1 MFRRHV
7 PAVLALVTGSLV
19 AVPVQAAHAAPV
31 HVPCSVPDLV
41 EAVNTANGTPGPDTL
56 RLAHECTYKLR
67 APDPVHPGNGLP
79 VITSEITI
87 DGNGATI
94 ERDGHGKNVPKF
106 RIIYVENTGDLTL
119 KRTTIRGG
127 HATDC
132 PAFPD
137 AVGIA
142 CGGGISNNGKMK
154 ITHSKVTGNTSA
166 SRIFAQGGGIDSPGL
181 AGGSIKE
188 TEVSGNH
195 VVYDGTAP
203 EGLAAGGGIAN
214 DGPLTVTRSR
224 ITGNTATV
232 TPRTQS
238 IAFGA
243 AIISF
248 SGTTIKDTVISE
260 NRAFA
265 REGIARAAVSNGIP
279 EDLGQLTVTGGAVRD
294 NVSDAPQGVA
304 QGGGIAN
311 NALMKVTGVKISG
324 NRAVAEGG
332 TARGGGIRLG
342 PFGTLDLKD
351 SHITANTADAPGGT
365 AQGAGIDNP
374 DGGVLRAKRNEI
386 QRNTVTAKNGTA
398 QGGGIYH
405 AQGVLR
411 PGSTTLER
419 NTITHNRAGD
429 GGGIFKA
436 SGALTLNGDVIRDNR
451 PNNCA
456 PSGAVPGCTG

>member
-1 MFRRHV
+1 MSRRHV

-19 AVPVQAAHAAPV
+19 AVPAQAAHATPV
-31 HVPCSVPDLV
+31 QVPCSAADLV
-41 EAVNTANGTPGPDTL
+41 KAIETANATPGADTI
-56 RLAHECTYKLR
+56 RLAQGCTYKLR

-79 VITSEITI
+79 VITSKITI
-87 DGNGATI
+87 DGRGATI
-94 ERDGHGKNVPKF
+94 ERDGHGKEVPKF
-106 RIIYVENTGDLTL
+106 RIIYVDKTGELTL
-119 KRTTIRGG
+119 KGTTVRGG
-127 HATDC
+127 YATDC

-154 ITHSKVTGNTSA
+154 IIHSRFTGNTSA
-166 SRIFAQGGGIDSPGL
+166 SRLFAQGGGIDSPGR
-181 AGGSIKE
+181 ASISD

-195 VVYDGTAP
+195 VVYDGPNP
-203 EGLAAGGGIAN
+203 EGGAAGGGISN
-214 DGPLTVTRSR
+214 DGPLTVKRSR
-224 ITGNTATV
+224 LTGNTTTV
-232 TPRTQS
+232 TPGTQS
-238 IAFGA
+238 IAFGSA
-243 AIISF
+243 VISF
-248 SGTTIKDTVISE
+248 HGTRIEDTVISG

-265 REGIARAAVSNGIP
+265 REGIARGAVANGIP
-279 EDLGQLTVTGGAVRD
+279 EDRGRLVVTGGAVRD
-294 NVSDAPQGVA
+294 NVSDAPQGTA

-311 NALMKVTGVKISG
+311 NSLMTVIGVKISG
-324 NRAVAEGG
+324 NRAVAKDG

-342 PFGTLDLKD
+342 PFGTLDLEH
-351 SHITANTADAPGGT
+351 SHLTGNTADAPNGT

-374 DGGVLRAKRNEI
+374 DGGVLRAEYNEI
-386 QRNTVTAKNGTA
+386 LRNTATAENGTA

-405 AQGVLR
+405 AEGTLR
-411 PGSTTLER
+411 PGSTRLER

-436 SGALTLNGDVIRDNR
+436 SGTLTLDGDVVRDNR